1 MLLLGPGWLNEL
13 GSWITKQLIEA
24 YHQYG
29 VDYARLCILQIRCIR
44 LAVANDKVYQLLAD
58 GRLFSS
64 GTPASSSTK
73 TGRHDIV
80 QILLKVTLSTQNRM

>member
-1 MLLLGPGWLNEL
+1 MFDQFWQLKINYNML
-13 GSWITKQLIEA
+13 
-24 YHQYG
+24 
-29 VDYARLCILQIRCIR
+29 
-44 LAVANDKVYQLLAD
+44 QLLAD